1 MKYFQS
7 FLVDRYLKTASLS
20 SFENSFVLSCL
31 GLLGKGSIS
40 DLRKQEKRRL
50 AYYTLAPSISFDNR
64 SVFMYFIHQLHQEL
78 KKL

>member
-40 DLRKQEKRRL
+40 DLRPEAAGGLRMLQAL
-50 AYYTLAPSISFDNR
+50 ACYNIQVIPTAGVPRVN
-64 SVFMYFIHQLHQEL
+64 VHHAQPEV
-78 KKL
+78 